1 MHNLILLN
9 IEKKP
14 RKIIEPI
21 DRKTFVKTKKLK
33 KCPKPRKIVKLS
45 GFRMMKTAYPKCFEI
60 ISEPE
65 LMKPLKQ
72 SKSLKK

>member
-1 MHNLILLN
+1 MYNLILSN
-9 IEKKP
+9 IEINH
-14 RKIIEPI
+14 RKIIEQI
-21 DRKTFVKTKKLK
+21 DRKTFAKTKKLK
-33 KCPKPRKIVKLS
+33 KCPKPRKIVKFS

-60 ISEPE
+60 IGEPG